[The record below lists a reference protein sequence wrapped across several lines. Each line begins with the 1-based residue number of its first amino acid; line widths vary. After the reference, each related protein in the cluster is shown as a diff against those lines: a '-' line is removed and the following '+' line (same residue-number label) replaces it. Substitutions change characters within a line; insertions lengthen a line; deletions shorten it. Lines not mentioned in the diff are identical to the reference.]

1 MLTDKV
7 NIENYI
13 SLYESGFR
21 LDQIRPL
28 KNQTY
33 KIFKSS
39 GIDIRVVPRSLVYAN
54 PLAFQKIKH
63 FTLYNEYFYMIP
75 VTTIQE
81 TIVGFILR
89 GVLRS
94 DYSTISRDFNDPD
107 LRVPLMFGFNK
118 SFETFEKKSTCYPIV
133 VCEGSKDCLFLKK
146 LYPYTVSINT
156 SSMGL
161 NAYVLINLSNKFI
174 LAYDNDEAGQ
184 EGIEKDKKVLR
195 KLGAQVV
202 HLELDKTKDL
212 NGKFIFKDCSD
223 YLGHPDKM
231 KALQKEFNYKFK
243 KVMSFSL

>member
-1 MLTDKV
+1 MTV
-7 NIENYI
+7 ERVHIENYI
-13 SLYESGFR
+13 DLYENGLK
-21 LDQIRPL
+21 LDQIKPL

-33 KIFKSS
+33 KIFRASKT
-39 GIDIRVVPRSLVYAN
+39 DIRIVHRSEVYKN

-89 GVLRS
+89 GVTRS
-94 DYSTISRDFNDPD
+94 DYSTISREFNDSEN
-107 LRVPLMFGFNK
+107 RVPLMFGFNK
-118 SFETFEKKSTCYPIV
+118 SFEKFEEKKVCYPIV
-133 VCEGSKDCLFLKK
+133 VCEGSKDCLFLKRM
-146 LYPYTVSINT
+146 YPYTVSINT

-161 NAYVLINLSNKFI
+161 NAQVLINLSNKFI

-195 KLGAQVV
+195 SLGAQVV
-202 HLELDKTKDL
+202 SLELDKTKDAKG
-212 NGKFIFKDCSD
+212 NFIFKDCSD

-231 KALQKEFNYKFK
+231 KSLQEEFNYKFK
-243 KVMSFSL
+243 RVMSFA